1 MIDFSAKLS
10 EGLTY
15 DEFHQQ
21 HGTPGHRAGWDRVY
35 ERVELAGEQK
45 SLLRGFRRQMHVVVM
60 AGTWCGDCV
69 DQVPI
74 FERFADET
82 DNIVLRYYDRDA
94 HPDLQD
100 ELSCCGAARVPAVIF
115 LSEDATPLGRYGDR
129 TLAKYRLMAARVE
142 GVDAL
147 IPPVSSE
154 QMLAAIVEEWLQQ
167 FERNQL
173 ILLTSPRLRQKHGD

>member
-1 MIDFSAKLS
+1 MLDFAQKLT
-10 EGLTY
+10 EGLSY

-21 HGTPGHRAGWDRVY
+21 HGSPANRQGWDRVY
-35 ERVELAGEQK
+35 NNVTLSPEQ
-45 SLLRGFRRQMHVVVM
+45 SQLLRGFRRAMHVVVM

-82 DNIVLRYYDRDA
+82 DKIQLHYYDRDA
-94 HPDLQD
+94 HPDLQA

-115 LSEDATPLGRYGDR
+115 LSEDAAPLGRYGDR
-129 TLAKYRLMAARVE
+129 TLAKYRSMATRVAQ
-142 GVDAL
+142 VDGL
-147 IPPVSSE
+147 NPPVAPD
-154 QMLAAIVEEWLQQ
+154 QMLAAIVQEWLEQ

>member
-1 MIDFSAKLS
+1 MLDFAQKLT
-10 EGLTY
+10 EGLSY

-21 HGTPGHRAGWDRVY
+21 HGSPANRQGWDRVY
-35 ERVELAGEQK
+35 GNVSLTEDQL

-74 FERFADET
+74 FERFADAT
-82 DNIVLRYYDRDA
+82 DKIQMHYYDRDA
-94 HPDLQD
+94 HPDLQE
-100 ELSCCGAARVPAVIF
+100 ELSCCGAARVPAVLF

-129 TLAKYRLMAARVE
+129 TLAKYRNMASRVPN
-142 GVDAL
+142 VDGL
-147 IPPVSSE
+147 SSPVPAD
-154 QMLAAIVEEWLQQ
+154 QMLQAIVQEWLEQ

>member
-1 MIDFSAKLS
+1 MIDFSAKLA

-15 DEFHQQ
+15 DEFHQR
-21 HGTPGHRAGWDRVY
+21 HGTAGHRQGWDRVY
-35 ERVELAGEQK
+35 DRVELNDAQK
-45 SLLRGFRRQMHVVVM
+45 ALLRGFRRQMHVVVM

-82 DNIVLRYYDRDA
+82 DTIVLRYYDRDA

-100 ELSCCGAARVPAVIF
+100 ELACCGAARVPAVVF

-129 TLAKYRLMAARVE
+129 TLVKYRSMASRVAN
-142 GVDAL
+142 VDGLTAAV
-147 IPPVSSE
+147 PADE
-154 QMLAAIVEEWLQQ
+154 MLDAVVAEWLAQ